1 MGHHRGRVCV
11 TDSCFNYSIRF
22 NRWKINTCASLKVKI
37 NTCTSLKVKIN
48 TCASL
53 KVKINTCASLKVKR
67 SYIEKPLTR
76 NTVEPV

>member
-22 NRWKINTCASLKVKI
+22 NRWKI

>member
-53 KVKINTCASLKVKR
+53 KVKR

>member
-37 NTCTSLKVKIN
+37 NTCTSLKVK
-48 TCASL
+48 
-53 KVKINTCASLKVKR
+53 R